1 MIFITTILAV
11 FGACVLILL
20 IGLVVYIV
28 VAIVKHERYLR
39 KLPPGE
45 GTGPEIES
53 WEAYELPDHLVIS
66 GRIGCHVGRV
76 VIRLY
81 DGEGESRRYL
91 GTATGTVYSPHN
103 FYTVADE
110 VRKPDSLS
118 IEYTIHDY
126 IEEEDAPSPD

>member
-1 MIFITTILAV
+1 MTFTTILAV
-11 FGACVLILL
+11 IGACVMILL

-28 VAIVKHERYLR
+28 VVIVKHERYLR
-39 KLPPGE
+39 KLPPSSE
-45 GTGPEIES
+45 EEVIEIEF
-53 WEAYELPDHLVIS
+53 WEAFELPDHLLIS

-81 DGEGESRRYL
+81 NGEGESRRYL

-103 FYTVADE
+103 FYAVADGI
-110 VRKPDSLS
+110 RKSDPLS

-126 IEEEDAPSPD
+126 REEEASSPD